1 MDSQAGGAY
10 HFGCNATDL
19 YIEPTAQVASGFMV
33 AELVE
38 VFEAAINNG
47 WQCGQTNGEALSR
60 VLATERNNGLA
71 QFRCRRRSRGG
82 RMAIRTS

>member
-1 MDSQAGGAY
+1 
-10 HFGCNATDL
+10 
-19 YIEPTAQVASGFMV
+19 MV

-60 VLATERNNGLA
+60 VLATERNAALA
-71 QFRCRRRSRGG
+71 QLQVQTG
-82 RMAIRTS
+82 RAWWANGHHDYVTTNSATDQDENSNGCGPLFLVLLA